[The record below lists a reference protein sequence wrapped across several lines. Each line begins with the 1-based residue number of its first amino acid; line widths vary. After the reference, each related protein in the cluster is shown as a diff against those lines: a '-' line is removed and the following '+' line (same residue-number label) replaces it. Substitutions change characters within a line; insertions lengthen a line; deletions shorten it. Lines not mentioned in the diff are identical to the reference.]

1 MNYKMNTLF
10 CILKGT
16 SVLPLEDHRFKQQ
29 EKHSFED
36 FFYLNLKKKLNFKK
50 IIFSRN
56 LRKQ

>member
-36 FFYLNLKKKLNFKK
+36 FFYLNLKKKLKKFKK
-50 IIFSRN
+50 NYF
-56 LRKQ
+56 L